1 MKKTTILGQEREK
14 KNRSHLGKP
23 KWPRAVNNKSP
34 GTSLNKMVPCLCHLL
49 LLLHCSPL
57 LKSVDFVIDSSDL
70 FEQCMG
76 IKVTGGMKRLRT
88 ADLNSFLKNRARRKN
103 ESSRREKMAV
113 YGSPFFLEKK
123 KGEVSTQKIYL
134 EGGVGKV
141 PHQAEP
147 EKSMTKNG
155 RQSI

>member
-1 MKKTTILGQEREK
+1 
-14 KNRSHLGKP
+14 
-23 KWPRAVNNKSP
+23 
-34 GTSLNKMVPCLCHLL
+34 
-49 LLLHCSPL
+49 
-57 LKSVDFVIDSSDL
+57 
-70 FEQCMG
+70 MG
-76 IKVTGGMKRLRT
+76 AL
-88 ADLNSFLKNRARRKN
+88 
-103 ESSRREKMAV
+103 
-113 YGSPFFLEKK
+113 FFLKK